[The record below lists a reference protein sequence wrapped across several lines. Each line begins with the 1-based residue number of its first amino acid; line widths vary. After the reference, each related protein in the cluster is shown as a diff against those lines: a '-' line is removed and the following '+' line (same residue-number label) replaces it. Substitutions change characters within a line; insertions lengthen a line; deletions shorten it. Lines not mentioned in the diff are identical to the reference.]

1 MVLTFILCMRIL
13 RSRQLSRTQWAKG
26 ALLLALPGM
35 LGEALILSD
44 FSETMP
50 RMQLASAGRYG
61 AFLFLL
67 YALVLAVALAM
78 SVRAPS
84 QSESA

>member
-1 MVLTFILCMRIL
+1 
-13 RSRQLSRTQWAKG
+13 
-26 ALLLALPGM
+26 M

-44 FSETMP
+44 FSQAMP

-67 YALVLAVALAM
+67 YALVLAVALAI